1 MIHSEGPE
9 RRRGGLYSNETSA
22 EVPRVD
28 DFFFLPRFARESSG
42 PLEQNPRPLGKGG
55 LRRKLVQGNNGAQKH
70 QNKSKQF
77 CFRPYHHLA
86 SSSCCVIF
94 MMVGTSQLPLTELLN
109 LRRNLPPA
117 GDRAPRIRTFQSAMK
132 IGHARAFWQAL
143 ADDRA
148 LRLI

>member
-9 RRRGGLYSNETSA
+9 RRRGGLYLNETSA

-28 DFFFLPRFARESSG
+28 DFFSSRASSG
-42 PLEQNPRPLGKGG
+42 SPPALWSRTPRPPGKGG

-86 SSSCCVIF
+86 SSSCCVSF